1 VAGAIASYGGAT
13 VRRTL
18 SIARVLSFAR
28 RDGTL
33 AVGLAI
39 AMLGVS
45 LLLGSSWLESAAC
58 GALAVPLWWRR
69 RWPMGVLVT
78 VTGAIVVYVLSG
90 DPSPFFRP
98 PLLVALYTVAA
109 HGTRRR
115 TLAVAAGTPL
125 AAMALVAISSPDG
138 GSFGGQSLEIFSQ
151 LGFALAVG
159 EAVRS
164 QKAFV
169 AATRERA
176 ERAERDRELEAR
188 RRVDEERVRIARE
201 VHDVIAHSVATI
213 STQASVG
220 VHVGRQEPERAVEA
234 LESIKRISVQALH
247 DLRHALGALRDAA
260 DDGPIA
266 PTPQLADLTELV
278 QGARDAGLSVTLRMA
293 GPAATL
299 PSALQTT
306 TYRIVQEGLT
316 NVMRHAGGA
325 HATVL
330 ISVDGD
336 GMVIDVSDDG
346 QGQPTAAS
354 RLGSRTGLVGLRERA
369 SAMGG
374 DLHAGRRPDGGFR
387 VHVTLPLEREP
398 A

>member
-1 VAGAIASYGGAT
+1 MRG
-13 VRRTL
+13 TL
-18 SIARVLSFAR
+18 SIASIVSFAR

-33 AVGLAI
+33 AVSTGI
-39 AMLGVS
+39 VMFGVS
-45 LLLGSSWLESAAC
+45 ALLGFSWQESAAC
-58 GALAVPLWWRR
+58 GALAVPLGWRR
-69 RWPMGVLVT
+69 RWPMAVLVA
-78 VTGAIVVYVLSG
+78 VTCAIVIYLQLE

-109 HGTRRR
+109 HGWRRR
-115 TLAVAAGTPL
+115 TLAIAASTPL
-125 AAMALVAISSPDG
+125 AAMALVAIHSPEA
-138 GSFGGQSLEIFSQ
+138 GSFGGQSLEVFSQ

-176 ERAERDRELEAR
+176 ERAARDRELEAR
-188 RRVDEERVRIARE
+188 RRVNEERVRIARE
-201 VHDVIAHSVATI
+201 VHDVIAHSIATI

-220 VHVGRQEPERAVEA
+220 VHVGHQEPERAVEV

-247 DLRHALGALRDAA
+247 DLRHALGALREAAA
-260 DDGPIA
+260 DGPTA
-266 PTPQLADLTELV
+266 PTPQLKDISELV
-278 QGARDAGLSVTLRMA
+278 QRARDSGLSVTLRMV
-293 GPAATL
+293 GPSASL

-306 TYRIVQEGLT
+306 SYRIVQEGLT
-316 NVMRHAGGA
+316 NVMRHAHGA

-330 ISVDGD
+330 ISVAGD
-336 GMVIDVSDDG
+336 DMVIDVSDNG
-346 QGQPTAAS
+346 MGHPTATS

-374 DLHAGRRPDGGFR
+374 ELRAGRQEGGGFR